1 MAPKLLGQALRSTI
15 HFAFSILNF
24 FIYLGLSVTTGL
36 AFYVETEKDKNQFLI
51 DRDRLWNLNKSPI
64 PGFKHYIYRL
74 HSGFKFHYVSNR
86 APGPRDGPLFI
97 LIHGFPDSYFMWSR
111 LLEEPSFP
119 LSQATVVA
127 VDLPGYGGTDGFKVF
142 NTVVLEALTEF
153 ILGVRETY
161 LQKQSGADAKSNV
174 YIVAHD
180 WGAVLSLRLASEA
193 PALADR
199 FFILNGPHVQLAYSN
214 RDGRLRD
221 SFKNFGTFASSPWK
235 NWSYL
240 HTGLEIFR
248 PALRQAFLFGYQYAF
263 ELPAPLVKYLG
274 TGGNFAFLRG
284 VGKAKYGKKGASEL
298 SDTLEL
304 AISLGPGVNEARPHT
319 VAISNDLSTDSYGET
334 VPQRAQSAATAFY
347 TMTSYYRDGCGW
359 DDWTKSSTILA
370 QLRALDPNTPATTAP
385 ANENGIKGALL
396 APLTLIWGEQDLAC
410 TKAICLDGIEKYLGP
425 NSEVILLPR
434 SGHWTAVE
442 KESRAAVAKLLAL
455 YAAGGDAA
463 VPSATN
469 AIRESYPGATLEA
482 KR

>member
-1 MAPKLLGQALRSTI
+1 MAPKPLVQALRSTI
-15 HFAFSILNF
+15 HFGFSLLNF
-24 FIYLGLSVTTGL
+24 FIYLGLSIRSGL
-36 AFYVETEKDKNQFLI
+36 AFHKETEKEKNQFLI
-51 DRDRLWNLNKSPI
+51 DRDRIWNLKKSPI
-64 PGFKHYIYRL
+64 TGFQHYIYRL
-74 HSGFKFHYVSNR
+74 HSGFKFHYISNR
-86 APGPRDGPLFI
+86 PPGPQKGPLFI
-97 LIHGFPDSYFMWSR
+97 LIHGFPDSYYMWSR

-142 NTVVLEALTEF
+142 DTVVLEALTEF
-153 ILGVRETY
+153 ILGTRETY
-161 LQKQSGADAKSNV
+161 LEKQSSADAKSNV

-199 FFILNGPHVQLAYSN
+199 FILLNGPHVQLAYSN
-214 RDGRLRD
+214 RDRHLRE
-221 SFKNFGTFASSPWK
+221 TFEHWATFLSSPWN
-235 NWSYL
+235 NWNHL
-240 HTGLEIFR
+240 LTGIEVFR

-263 ELPAPLVKYLG
+263 ELPAPFVKYLG

-284 VGKAKYGKKGASEL
+284 VGKAKYGKTGQSEL
-298 SDTLEL
+298 SDTVEL
-304 AISLGPGVNEARPHT
+304 ATSLGPGVNEASPHK

-359 DDWTKSSTILA
+359 QDWTKTPTILA

-385 ANENGIKGALL
+385 ANEYGIKGALE
-396 APLTLIWGEQDLAC
+396 APLTMIWGELDIAC
-410 TKAICLDGIEKYLGP
+410 SQVICLDGIEKYLGP
-425 NSEVILLPR
+425 KSEVVLLPR

-455 YAAGGDAA
+455 YASGGDAA
-463 VPSATN
+463 VPSVTN
-469 AIRESYPGATLEA
+469 VIRESYPGATLKV